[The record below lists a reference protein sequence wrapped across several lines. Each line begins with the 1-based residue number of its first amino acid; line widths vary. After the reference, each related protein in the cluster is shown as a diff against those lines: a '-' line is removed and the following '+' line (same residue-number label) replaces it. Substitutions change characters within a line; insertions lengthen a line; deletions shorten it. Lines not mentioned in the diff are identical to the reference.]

1 MYDPTADDRS
11 IVDFLE
17 SLLVINLPKKIRQK
31 RNQKKSFQLTRF
43 TGLEIVLRYLW
54 CLKNKKHG
62 QLHGR
67 VDKSNGI

>member
-1 MYDPTADDRS
+1 MYNPTADDRS

-31 RNQKKSFQLTRF
+31 INHKKSFQF
-43 TGLEIVLRYLW
+43 TGLE
-54 CLKNKKHG
+54 CASLKNETHG

-67 VDKSNGI
+67 VDKSNAT